1 MSLTYQ
7 PFASLPEVEALS
19 EELNVNVTDP
29 ERLASGMMGMG
40 LCAAGICLRGSQG
53 LKWLLL
59 GLGAALIHRG
69 TSGHC
74 PLYKHFMHD
83 NRHRASLDK

>member
-1 MSLTYQ
+1 MPLTYQ
-7 PFASLPEVEALS
+7 PFDGLPQIEALS

-29 ERLASGMMGMG
+29 ERLLSGLAGMG
-40 LCAAGICLRGSQG
+40 LCALSTAGLGGSRA
-53 LKWLLL
+53 LNWLLL
-59 GLGAALIHRG
+59 GLGAALVHRG

-83 NRHRASLDK
+83 KRPHGRPE